1 MAKVK
6 LYAAARAAAGTSE
19 LSIDAATLEEL
30 VAALKNSHPA
40 LGRVLLQSTYLLNG
54 TSCKELSTALS
65 SSDQID
71 IMPRFAG
78 G

>member
-6 LYAAARAAAGTSE
+6 LYAAARAAAGTNE

-30 VAALKNSHPA
+30 VAGLKVAHPD

-65 SSDQID
+65 SNDQID
-71 IMPRFAG
+71 VMPRFDG

>member
-1 MAKVK
+1 MATVK
-6 LYAAARAAAGTSE
+6 LYAAARAAAGANE
-19 LSIDAATLEEL
+19 LSINAATLEEL
-30 VAALKNSHPA
+30 VATLKDSHPA

-54 TSCKELSTALS
+54 TSCKELSTSLS

>member
-1 MAKVK
+1 MAIVQ
-6 LYAAARAAAGTSE
+6 LYAAARAAAGTSRVE
-19 LSIDAATLEEL
+19 IDGENLGSVVEN
-30 VAALKNSHPA
+30 LKSKYPN

-54 TSCKELSTALS
+54 TSCTELTTSLV

-71 IMPRFAG
+71 VMPRFAG

>member
-1 MAKVK
+1 MAIVQ
-6 LYAAARAAAGTSE
+6 LYAAARAAAGTSRVE
-19 LSIDAATLEEL
+19 IEGADLGSVVEN
-30 VAALKNSHPA
+30 LKAQYPN

-54 TSCKELSTALS
+54 TSCKELSTSLS

-71 IMPRFAG
+71 VMPRFAG

>member
-19 LSIDAATLEEL
+19 LSIDAATLEDL
-30 VAALKNSHPA
+30 VGALKVSHPA

-54 TSCKELSTALS
+54 TSCKELSTSLTS
-65 SSDQID
+65 QDQID
-71 IMPRFAG
+71 VMPRFAG